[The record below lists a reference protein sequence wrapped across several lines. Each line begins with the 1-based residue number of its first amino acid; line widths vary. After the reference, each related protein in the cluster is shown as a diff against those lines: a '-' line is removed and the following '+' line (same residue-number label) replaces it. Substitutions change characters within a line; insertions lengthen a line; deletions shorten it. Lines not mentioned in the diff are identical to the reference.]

1 MITGGNGVG
10 RCRDDDD
17 DDDNDDFA
25 AGWICTA
32 TTYPLLLLVLPLSSS
47 ARRPGL
53 PFPHPPCSSPGH
65 LASHMHSSPFVL
77 PLLLRFAAPRP
88 NRIPRG
94 FATARWLLPGA
105 VNGQREMKTCKSL
118 PMGGDG
124 RVGTAPELVFFHLL
138 IFSFFFSF
146 DTLKLPCG

>member
-1 MITGGNGVG
+1 MITGGNSVG
-10 RCRDDDD
+10 RCRD

-25 AGWICTA
+25 ARWICTA
-32 TTYPLLLLVLPLSSS
+32 TTCPVLLLVLPLSSS
-47 ARRPGL
+47 GRRPGL
-53 PFPHPPCSSPGH
+53 PFPHPSCSSPGH

-88 NRIPRG
+88 NRILRG

-105 VNGQREMKTCKSL
+105 VNGQREIKRVKSL

-124 RVGTAPELVFFHLL
+124 PVGTAHELVFFFHLL
-138 IFSFFFSF
+138 KELGRKF
-146 DTLKLPCG
+146 